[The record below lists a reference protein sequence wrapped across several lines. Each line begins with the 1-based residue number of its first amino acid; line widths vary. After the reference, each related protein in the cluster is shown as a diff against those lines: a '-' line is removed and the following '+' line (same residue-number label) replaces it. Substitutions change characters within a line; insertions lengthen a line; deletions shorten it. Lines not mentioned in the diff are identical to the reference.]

1 MLHRFT
7 ARQRGFTL
15 VELLVVIA
23 IIGILIALL
32 LPAVQA
38 AREAARRSQCS
49 NNLKQAALGFLLHH
63 DTYGSFPTMGGTPY
77 KTAPGQVYSTSS
89 SSPGKGSDTVRSWV
103 QSDGTV
109 VASDYNTGLAP
120 SGNLRPG
127 VGRQQSWGWAYQ
139 ILPYIEQQA
148 LWELASDDQVRGAA
162 LPTYHC
168 PSRRKPTI
176 FNVSSSDSVEGRQHK
191 PGPRGQID
199 YAASRGSN
207 KGNGKDGILQASSL
221 AAVPASTAKVLD
233 GTSNTL
239 MLGER
244 RMASTWYEW
253 PLTGGMT
260 EGDFSGV
267 GGFVSHGE
275 TTNRSGEFDP
285 GADFVGDPG
294 PFSVQ
299 ALMAYAWG
307 SAHPGAFNAAMGDG
321 SVRNIRYTLSRS
333 VLLNLCR
340 CNDGQAFSA
349 GDL

>member
-1 MLHRFT
+1 MSPRLRIR
-7 ARQRGFTL
+7 RQGFTL

-38 AREAARRSQCS
+38 AREAARRSQCA

-63 DTYGSFPTMGGTPY
+63 DTYKCYPSMGGKPY
-77 KTAPGQVYSTSS
+77 GSAPGQVYTQCTSA
-89 SSPGKGSDTVRSWV
+89 PGKGSDTTRAWV

-109 VASDYNTGLAP
+109 VASSYNTGLAP
-120 SGNLRPG
+120 SANLRPA

-148 LWELASDDQVRGAA
+148 LWEHPNDDFVKGVA

-168 PSRRKPTI
+168 PSRRKPTV
-176 FNVSSSDSVEGRQHK
+176 FQVQASDKVEGRSHK
-191 PGPRGQID
+191 AGPRGQID
-199 YAASRGSN
+199 YAACRGSN
-207 KGNGKDGILQASSL
+207 KSKGKDGILQSSSL
-221 AAVPASTAKVLD
+221 ADVPASTAKVLD

-267 GGFVSHGE
+267 GGFVSPGE
-275 TTNRSGEFDP
+275 TTNRSGEFAP
-285 GADFVGDPG
+285 GVDFVGDPG

-307 SAHPGAFNAAMGDG
+307 SAHPGAFNGAMGDG
-321 SVRNIRYTLSRS
+321 SVRTIRYTISRP

-340 CNDGQAFSA
+340 CNDGNSVSA